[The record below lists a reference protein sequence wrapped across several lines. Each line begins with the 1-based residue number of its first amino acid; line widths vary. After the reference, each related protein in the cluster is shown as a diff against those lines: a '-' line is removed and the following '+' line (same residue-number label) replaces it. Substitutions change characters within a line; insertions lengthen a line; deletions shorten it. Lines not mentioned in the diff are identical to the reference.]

1 MVGGNSYK
9 ERLAR
14 PAGNAVVGNRGET
27 YTTWA
32 VQINVRQDMT
42 GGGGGHYR
50 HIIIDRFMTSL
61 MNVLGLV
68 WLGGWYELSKR
79 GYVDEHVAMS
89 GKTA

>member
-1 MVGGNSYK
+1 M
-9 ERLAR
+9 
-14 PAGNAVVGNRGET
+14 VGNRGET

-42 GGGGGHYR
+42 GRGRGDTYR

-61 MNVLGLV
+61 MNVLGLI

-79 GYVDEHVAMS
+79 GYGDKHVAMS